1 MLRFRLSPLF
11 VGAFLFLTACTGEV
25 QKFEAQDV
33 EGPPEVQLDVVE
45 QHAEQFETDVP
56 ERPAGSEEE
65 QIAAAYI
72 LGTLQ
77 QNGYFARLD
86 SVPVAD
92 LFRSTNVIAEPEGG
106 AEDPDAIVVVPYGTG
121 PGAPENSEAI
131 GLFLELSR
139 ALNVAAPGH
148 RVQFAALGAEYS
160 DREGGSLGS
169 RRLARFLLDEGR
181 DPLVIQL
188 VDVSSDAE
196 RSFKAYGAGSD
207 EANQIMLDLA
217 GAEDGVLTQELLTI
231 DPDVFKDAGLD
242 RMLVVGEP
250 ETAGPV
256 LLRFLSELG
265 G

>member
-1 MLRFRLSPLF
+1 MLRFRLSPLL

-33 EGPPEVQLDVVE
+33 EGPPEVRLDVVE

-121 PGAPENSEAI
+121 SGAPENSEAI

-139 ALNVAAPGH
+139 ALNVTAPGH

-160 DREGGSLGS
+160 ERGGGSLGS

-181 DPLVIQL
+181 NPLVIQL
-188 VDVSSDAE
+188 TDVRAGQGQP
-196 RSFKAYGAGSD
+196 FKAYGEGSD
-207 EANQIMLDLA
+207 EANRIMLEVQGDPG
-217 GAEDGVLTQELLTI
+217 GALTDEMLTI
-231 DPDVFKDAGLD
+231 DPDVFAEAGFD

-256 LLRFLSELG
+256 LLRFLSEVG